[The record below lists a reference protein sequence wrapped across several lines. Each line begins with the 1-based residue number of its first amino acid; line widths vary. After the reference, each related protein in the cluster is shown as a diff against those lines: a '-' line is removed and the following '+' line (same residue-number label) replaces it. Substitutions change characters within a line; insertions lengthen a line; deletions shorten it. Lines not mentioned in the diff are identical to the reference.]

1 MLLTQE
7 TVDRI
12 RSFDGEG
19 HPILSVYLGL
29 RPGVGEL
36 RSLPPRLK
44 DVMAP
49 VRTTLADLPRDSA
62 MSLRADIEAVLA
74 STDHISS
81 DRGRGVALFRCS
93 AAGIDE
99 YVSLPGPVRDRAVT
113 DFDPYLR
120 PLDAMLEHYH
130 SYCAVVIDRRKSSI
144 FRFRMG
150 ELETWEEMAEEEV
163 RKQNYGG
170 FSGYEE
176 GKSRNRAEE
185 IAHRHYRDTAH
196 RLRELDQQEPFDLLL
211 VGGPADHVDGLTTAL
226 DPTLRSKL
234 AGSFA
239 LDPGTMT
246 PAAVRSHCEELSAA
260 YDRKHEAEVVTGLLD
275 RAGSSPLAAV
285 GVDPVLGAV
294 NQRAVAE
301 LVVQGMSST
310 PGRRCSDCGWL
321 VTGNGALCPACGEGM
336 RAVPDLLDA
345 MASAVRRSGGS
356 VQNVITQTPLITY
369 EVGAVLRYAVP
380 QVEPG

>member
-1 MLLTQE
+1 MLTQE

-12 RSFDGEG
+12 RSSDGEG

-36 RSLPPRLK
+36 RSLSPRLK
-44 DVMAP
+44 DLMAP
-49 VRTTLADLPRDSA
+49 VRASLVDLPRDSA
-62 MSLRADIEAVLA
+62 MSLRADIEAVMAA
-74 STDHISS
+74 SDQVSG
-81 DRGRGVALFRCS
+81 DLGRGVALFRCS

-113 DFDPYLR
+113 DLEPYLR
-120 PLDAMLEHYH
+120 PLYAMLEHYH
-130 SYCAVVIDRRKSSI
+130 SYCAVVIGRRKSSI

-176 GKSRNRAEE
+176 GKTRNRAEE
-185 IAHRHYRDTAH
+185 IAHRHYRDTAQ
-196 RLRELDQQEPFDLLL
+196 RLRELDDNDSFDLLL
-211 VGGPADHVDGLTTAL
+211 IGGPTDHVDGLVGEL
-226 DPTLRSKL
+226 DSTLRSKL
-234 AGSFA
+234 AGTFTI
-239 LDPGTMT
+239 DPGTMT
-246 PAAVRSHCEELSAA
+246 PAAVRTHCEELSAA
-260 YDRKHEAEVVTGLLD
+260 YDRKRETEVVAGLLE
-275 RAGSSPLAAV
+275 RAGSGPLATV

-321 VTGNGALCPACGEGM
+321 VSGNGAMCPACGEGM
-336 RAVPDLLDA
+336 RDVPDLLDA
-345 MASAVRRSGGS
+345 MATAVRLSGGS
-356 VQNVITQTPLITY
+356 VQNVITETPLMTY

-380 QVEPG
+380 QVDPQ